1 MVVRRHSDTGG
12 LVAKKMRKV
21 WQTLLALA
29 VFVIIWWLI
38 AASTS
43 SALLPNP
50 QQAVVALFRRLS
62 APGGLHHVWV
72 TVYRVFLGTL
82 LGALTGTVF
91 GVATRYSKLAE
102 VAVRSVIY
110 PLLQTVPTI
119 CWALMFV
126 LWFGLQEATP
136 ILSVSV
142 ATAPFFIINVWEGMK
157 ELDTSLIEMA
167 SSYTRR
173 PFKILGKV
181 VMPMLYPYIFA
192 ATKSGFMI
200 AWKIIVPAEIFGAT
214 AGMGYMLNFA
224 FHNYRIPDV
233 FGWTLAFAGIL
244 IFFDYGVFNYID
256 RKFVRKW
263 KPRELKQS

>member
-1 MVVRRHSDTGG
+1 MLSN
-12 LVAKKMRKV
+12 AM
-21 WQTLLALA
+21 
-29 VFVIIWWLI
+29 
-38 AASTS
+38 S

-50 QQAVVALFRRLS
+50 QQAITALFRRLT
-62 APGGLHHVWV
+62 APSGMYHVWV
-72 TVYRVFLGTL
+72 TIYRVFLGTL
-82 LGALTGTVF
+82 LGALTGMAF
-91 GVATRYSKLAE
+91 GVATRYSKAVE

-126 LWFGLQEATP
+126 LWFGLQETTP
-136 ILSVSV
+136 ILSVTV

-173 PFKILGKV
+173 PLKILGKV

-214 AGMGYMLNFA
+214 SGMGYMLNFA

-233 FGWTLAFAGIL
+233 FGWTLAFAAIL
-244 IFFDYGVFNYID
+244 VISDYVVFNYID
-256 RKFVRKW
+256 RKYVRKW